1 MEKLSLSSDA
11 QSTVKNGT
19 LIYTYDFRSETKKH
33 QIKCIGCLDQR
44 AEAPHI
50 SNSSSFCIARLF
62 VVSCGIVETKL
73 MKEFAFFAFDR
84 RSEMM
89 TVPIRCGR
97 CVRGWFPFWVVC
109 WCLWCSSIAR
119 SDNTPCELR
128 KINEFFILSLL
139 ESHTLNAKMEFGNNK
154 LIFLLLAI
162 RISVRSHPYNRFNP
176 ISRFMK

>member
-73 MKEFAFFAFDR
+73 MEEFAFFFDR
-84 RSEMM
+84 SQ
-89 TVPIRCGR
+89 IRDDVCSYTLWSLRAWMIPVLGR
-97 CVRGWFPFWVVC
+97 
-109 WCLWCSSIAR
+109 
-119 SDNTPCELR
+119 
-128 KINEFFILSLL
+128 LL
-139 ESHTLNAKMEFGNNK
+139 MFVMFEHRTK
-154 LIFLLLAI
+154 
-162 RISVRSHPYNRFNP
+162 
-176 ISRFMK
+176 